1 MHAGFDDHFRHV
13 QADAGTQLFGGKVG
27 LEYMFHGGGRDAASV
42 VGDHEGGVRGI
53 VAEPKRHHTALRV
66 AGEDRLLG
74 IAQKIKQHLRKF
86 IGKADDPDILAQF
99 QLQLDVIIA

>member
-13 QADAGTQLFGGKVG
+13 QADACTQCLGGKVG
-27 LEYMFHGGGRDAASV
+27 LENMLHGGGRDAAPV
-42 VGDHEGGVRGI
+42 VGNHEGGVRSI
-53 VAEPKRHHTALRV
+53 VAEPKRHHTARRV
-66 AGEDRLLG
+66 AGDNRLLG
-74 IAQKIKQHLRKF
+74 IAQEIEQHLRKF